1 MASWFPFGR
10 QRRQAP
16 PPPVQPSVTGGSQ
29 TEQSATA
36 SPRRPPFRPAGAA
49 PPQAPLSPS
58 RKPPSRAA
66 SRPPTPS
73 RNGKGTPPLSPS
85 RLVETSP
92 PPPKVENIP
101 PQQPSNERALEEEP
115 VLMEEKE
122 AAPEIR
128 PPPPAGDI
136 HESKLQ
142 PPEMTKQSSE
152 TTLLEP
158 TRQSSEI
165 LHEPTK
171 QSSEILP
178 SETIL
183 REPAKQSSETTLLE
197 PTKQPLEIPPSKLS
211 SETTSIEP
219 QSSDPLLMGN
229 NKEGDPQ
236 PTTTKSSEPEKEQ
249 EATTKQHTTIY
260 SGEHQTIKTVV
271 AETSKDKD
279 GRRCHRGELLAQNRA
294 AAVKEVAVA
303 INVIITLTGENKG
316 AIMQLGRPSNEKP
329 IHIHRAYKPS
339 QPVVDRPTKE
349 EDDRE
354 AASASYVVNSN
365 VQGVNNSILV
375 DSHVREMDPG
385 VSVGIPR
392 FPAEDHGKQSDQ
404 KPLQETRD
412 GKQRIRRRCLRGLF
426 MEPSDSDSDNNNP
439 EKPRRRRHG
448 CRVPC
453 NDVL

>member
-1 MASWFPFGR
+1 MASWFPFRR
-10 QRRQAP
+10 QPRQAP
-16 PPPVQPSVTGGSQ
+16 PPPVLPSVTGGSQ

-49 PPQAPLSPS
+49 PPPQTPLSPT

-66 SRPPTPS
+66 SRPPTPP
-73 RNGKGTPPLSPS
+73 RNGKGTPPLSPP
-85 RLVETSP
+85 RLVETSPPPPPP

-101 PQQPSNERALEEEP
+101 PQPPSNESTLEEEP
-115 VLMEEKE
+115 VLMKERE

-128 PPPPAGDI
+128 PPHAGDI
-136 HESKLQ
+136 DESKLQ

-152 TTLLEP
+152 TTL
-158 TRQSSEI
+158 I
-165 LHEPTK
+165 EPTK
-171 QSSEILP
+171 QSL
-178 SETIL
+178 ET
-183 REPAKQSSETTLLE
+183 
-197 PTKQPLEIPPSKLS
+197 PPSKLS
-211 SETTSIEP
+211 SETTSMEP
-219 QSSDPLLMGN
+219 PPTQISDPLLMGN

-236 PTTTKSSEPEKEQ
+236 PTTMKPSEQ
-249 EATTKQHTTIY
+249 EAAAKQHTTIY

-279 GRRCHRGELLAQNRA
+279 DRRRRHGELLAQNRA
-294 AAVKEVAVA
+294 AGVKEVAVA
-303 INVIITLTGENKG
+303 VNVIITLTGENKG

-329 IHIHRAYKPS
+329 IHIRRAYKPS
-339 QPVVDRPTKE
+339 QRVVDRPTKE
-349 EDDRE
+349 EDRE
-354 AASASYVVNSN
+354 AANASYVANSN

-385 VSVGIPR
+385 VSVVGIPH
-392 FPAEDHGKQSDQ
+392 FPAEDHAKQDGQ
-404 KPLQETRD
+404 KTLQETRD
-412 GKQRIRRRCLRGLF
+412 GKQRIRRRCLRGLL

-453 NDVL
+453 HDVL